1 MFTETNSWFYIA
13 CLFISVMFDHEDKII
28 LDRETFKAL
37 AADTRVNILKE
48 LMERRKTL
56 SELSRCLCMSVSAV
70 KEHLEVLCSSGLI
83 IQRDEGHKWKYYELT
98 EKGKCVLQPQRKSI
112 WVALGLSS
120 VALVGSVLSLGSKL
134 NFGKVLSGE
143 DGGPVMMASDS
154 AVRSKD
160 AIGGGAE
167 EVFMNVAAEASSD
180 VVSVEEGVGYL
191 DYFVDGKLP
200 LAEMIT
206 VIVIAAAIVVL
217 LRYIKR

>member
-1 MFTETNSWFYIA
+1 
-13 CLFISVMFDHEDKII
+13 MFDHEDKII

-134 NFGKVLSGE
+134 NFGKVLPGE
-143 DGGPVMMASDS
+143 DNVPVMMASDS

-160 AIGGGAE
+160 VAGGDAD
-167 EVFMNVAAEASSD
+167 VFMNVAAEASSSD